1 MQQCCHYCYQYYQH
15 LLKTAIV
22 GLKEICC
29 SCDATQG
36 AEGHSSLF
44 LKQGV
49 FKRYLSLLQ
58 PWGALPAVQRTADGR
73 HSHQAA
79 DGQVSG
85 EGGHPR
91 LSVHTGRTWGAALC
105 EQQKHQAAERLCLS
119 AHHKPFITPVGFWEC
134 LFFLRYFEGMASP
147 SSRLLYGI
155 KITKHNPNTAHF
167 SNAFLEINVLSSS
180 PFEMKM

>member
-1 MQQCCHYCYQYYQH
+1 MLS
-15 LLKTAIV
+15 LLLSVLSTFAEDSYSGVK
-22 GLKEICC
+22 GDLLLLWC
-29 SCDATQG
+29 SSRGRRPQ
-36 AEGHSSLF
+36 LPVP
-44 LKQGV
+44 KQGV
-49 FKRYLSLLQ
+49 FKRCLSLLQ